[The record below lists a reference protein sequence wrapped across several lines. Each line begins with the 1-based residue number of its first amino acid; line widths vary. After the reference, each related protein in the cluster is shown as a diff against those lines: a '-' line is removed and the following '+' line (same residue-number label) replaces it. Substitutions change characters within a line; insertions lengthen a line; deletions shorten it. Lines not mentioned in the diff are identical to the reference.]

1 MLSCAAFLA
10 CVLVLAWSGAHAQI
24 VAFGTSNVS
33 GWNVA
38 ATAAFP
44 AQLQD
49 LLRAAGNSVSVVNAG
64 VGGNTTADL
73 LKRVDTDIPQGTK
86 IVILD
91 TIGGIFNDAKKGI
104 SRQQGD
110 ANMAAI
116 EARLKGRGIT
126 INPVDVADLG
136 SWSYYQ
142 SDQVHLTPEGHRLI
156 ASRLL
161 PQVQAALGPLPPRL
175 VQVPSATQAPSAQVR
190 TACTA
195 DAKRLCADV
204 LVDEVKR
211 RKCMHDTAPSF
222 RRIASTQSPRAGS
235 NRI

>member
-24 VAFGTSNVS
+24 VAFGTINVS

-49 LLRAAGNSVSVVNAG
+49 LLRAAGISVSVVNAG

-91 TIGGIFNDAKKGI
+91 TIGGIFNDAKKV
-104 SRQQGD
+104 S
-110 ANMAAI
+110 A
-116 EARLKGRGIT
+116 
-126 INPVDVADLG
+126 
-136 SWSYYQ
+136 
-142 SDQVHLTPEGHRLI
+142 
-156 ASRLL
+156 ASR
-161 PQVQAALGPLPPRL
+161 AM
-175 VQVPSATQAPSAQVR
+175 R
-190 TACTA
+190 TW
-195 DAKRLCADV
+195 R
-204 LVDEVKR
+204 
-211 RKCMHDTAPSF
+211 
-222 RRIASTQSPRAGS
+222 QSKPG
-235 NRI
+235 

>member
-1 MLSCAAFLA
+1 
-10 CVLVLAWSGAHAQI
+10 
-24 VAFGTSNVS
+24 
-33 GWNVA
+33 
-38 ATAAFP
+38 
-44 AQLQD
+44 
-49 LLRAAGNSVSVVNAG
+49 VVNAG

-91 TIGGIFNDAKKGI
+91 TIGGIFNDAKEGI

-126 INPVDVADLG
+126 IIPVDVADLG

-175 VQVPSATQAPSAQVR
+175 AQVPLATQAPSAQVR
-190 TACTA
+190 AACTA

-211 RKCMHDTAPSF
+211 RECMHD
-222 RRIASTQSPRAGS
+222 RRAELSKDCLDAIAKSRQH
-235 NRI
+235 